1 MADYTR
7 YERQRRG
14 KEQKESDENQPGLR
28 KQIEVI
34 VHLNSEIDGN
44 MNNSFKCRRQIKT
57 RVITNVPGLS
67 TNSFKYGFLRVI
79 WQQNSASVSMDFEN
93 F

>member
-14 KEQKESDENQPGLR
+14 KEQKESDENQTGLR

-34 VHLNSEIDGN
+34 VRLNSEIDGN
-44 MNNSFKCRRQIKT
+44 MNNDFKCRRQIKT
-57 RVITNVPGLS
+57 
-67 TNSFKYGFLRVI
+67 
-79 WQQNSASVSMDFEN
+79 
-93 F
+93 